1 MRRQE
6 KTSDFKKQKFF
17 EKPGVQ
23 SATASLIAILGG
35 FAVGFII
42 LVLLALF
49 NPQIEFFEAMEGI
62 GKILA
67 GPFSAGRKERILFQL
82 GNMLFDSTPLIMTGL
97 SVAIAFKTGLFNIGA
112 PGQYLMGA
120 MGTMLV
126 ALTVPTDKV
135 PAVVVWILAF
145 LTGIV
150 LGALWGAIP
159 GLFKGLLG
167 VNEVIVCIMTNWIA
181 ANIVSWV
188 FKDTNYINVP
198 ETKMNF
204 LKKTSS
210 NGVATATFGLD
221 KFFASGS
228 ETMRTYMDISIFI
241 AALIAIGVYI
251 MMTKT
256 TFGFELRACG
266 FNRNASK
273 YAGMNE
279 KRNIVLSMAIAGAL
293 AACGAALWCLNGN
306 QDFKWEV
313 YQTLPNDGFNGI
325 SVALLANSN
334 PIGVIFSAIFL
345 RYVNAGGANL
355 AAQTSFNEYVSQL
368 IIAVIIYFAGFSLF
382 IREVVIMG
390 KAKKK
395 AAEELLAKKQPET
408 EPPKPAEQPENAGKE
423 AEK

>member
-1 MRRQE
+1 M
-6 KTSDFKKQKFF
+6 SKKSKASS
-17 EKPGVQ
+17 KKGLMARPGIR
-23 SATASLIAILGG
+23 SLTASLIAILGG
-35 FAVGFII
+35 FVIGFIL
-42 LVLLALF
+42 LVLLAVF
-49 NPQIEFFEAMEGI
+49 NDQIDFYEAIEGI

-67 GPFSAGRKERILFQL
+67 GPFSAGSSRDVLFQT
-82 GNMLFDSTPLIMTGL
+82 GNMLFNSTVLIMTGL

-126 ALTVPTDKV
+126 ALSIPTDKV
-135 PAVVVWILAF
+135 PSAIVWILAF
-145 LTGIV
+145 LTGI
-150 LGALWGAIP
+150 LCGAIWGAIP
-159 GLFKGLLG
+159 GLFKGFLG

-181 ANIVSWV
+181 ANVVSWV
-188 FKDTNYINVP
+188 FKDSNFVNVA

-210 NGVATATFGLD
+210 NGVATATLGLD
-221 KFFASGS
+221 KLFSGGAEFS
-228 ETMRTYMDISIFI
+228 RPYIDISIFI
-241 AALIAIGVYI
+241 AALIAVGIYI
-251 MMTKT
+251 LLKKT
-256 TFGFELRACG
+256 TFGFEIRACG

-313 YQTLPNDGFNGI
+313 YQSLPNDGFNGI

-345 RYVNAGGANL
+345 RYVNTGGANL

-382 IREVVIMG
+382 IREVVLMG
-390 KAKKK
+390 KEKKK
-395 AAEELLAKKQPET
+395 I
-408 EPPKPAEQPENAGKE
+408 KE
-423 AEK
+423 ADK

>member
-1 MRRQE
+1 MAKKSE
-6 KTSDFKKQKFF
+6 ASAKTRLI
-17 EKPGVQ
+17 EKPGFQ
-23 SATASLIAILGG
+23 SLIASLIAILGG
-35 FAVGFII
+35 FVVGFIL
-42 LVLLALF
+42 LVLLAVF
-49 NPQIEFFEAMEGI
+49 NDQIDFYEAIEGI

-67 GPFSAGRKERILFQL
+67 GPFSAGTSTGVLFQT
-82 GNMLFDSTPLIMTGL
+82 GNMLFNSTVLIMTGL

-126 ALTVPTDKV
+126 ALSIPTDKV
-135 PAVVVWILAF
+135 PSAIVWILAL
-145 LTGIV
+145 LTGI
-150 LGALWGAIP
+150 LCGALWGAIP
-159 GLFKGLLG
+159 GLFKGFLG
-167 VNEVIVCIMTNWIA
+167 VNEVIICIMTNWIA

-188 FKDTNYINVP
+188 FKDSNFINVA

-204 LKKTSS
+204 LKKTSA
-210 NGVATATFGLD
+210 NGVATATLGLD
-221 KFFASGS
+221 KLFAGGS
-228 ETMRTYMDISIFI
+228 EYSRPYLDISIFI